1 VSKGSV
7 FLPAADNQQDRIDF
21 NPPPA
26 PRNIQHQHRTSVHIM
41 AAEDNRARSPAT
53 ATTQDG
59 AKGAAAALNPAASTN
74 SPAPAANPEKLTPAQ
89 LKAKAKAEKQA
100 RRAAAKEAKAAAA
113 AAGQPAQQSGSAG
126 ADSKGAAKGKGKQEG
141 QQVPPKGVLVHRPSV
156 SGRRPSIMVVEKDA
170 RSGIPECFSHIPM
183 AKRIPTSQ
191 AHKDVHPAVLAVGQ
205 QMATFAL
212 KDSISRLK
220 ATLLAFRKVSVD
232 GESSSSLKRSLTHP
246 QVIESYETPKGNSL
260 SRHFVPH
267 VLNPQIE
274 YLTECRPMC
283 FAMGNAIRLLKA
295 KVNKFDIN
303 TPEDEAK
310 EGLLEWIDFLI
321 NERITLAEYVIA
333 RNAAQSINDGDTI
346 VTYGRHRLVEKTL
359 LRARR
364 EGRSFNVTILDDPY
378 VGEGKELAKVLC
390 HAGIPVLYSPNLG
403 GLRSKVPA
411 ASNVFLGGEAIFAN
425 GSLHAPSGTADVAMA
440 ATNAGAKVIVLC
452 ETINFDRERVSVD
465 ALTYNEIDPE
475 RNTGNCFRLL
485 FDNTHERY
493 ITGVITEIEFGGGNS
508 PAQAILALLRKQE
521 DPLIA

>member
-1 VSKGSV
+1 
-7 FLPAADNQQDRIDF
+7 
-21 NPPPA
+21 
-26 PRNIQHQHRTSVHIM
+26 
-41 AAEDNRARSPAT
+41 
-53 ATTQDG
+53 
-59 AKGAAAALNPAASTN
+59 
-74 SPAPAANPEKLTPAQ
+74 
-89 LKAKAKAEKQA
+89 
-100 RRAAAKEAKAAAA
+100 
-113 AAGQPAQQSGSAG
+113 
-126 ADSKGAAKGKGKQEG
+126 
-141 QQVPPKGVLVHRPSV
+141 
-156 SGRRPSIMVVEKDA
+156 
-170 RSGIPECFSHIPM
+170 
-183 AKRIPTSQ
+183 
-191 AHKDVHPAVLAVGQ
+191 
-205 QMATFAL
+205 
-212 KDSISRLK
+212 
-220 ATLLAFRKVSVD
+220 
-232 GESSSSLKRSLTHP
+232 
-246 QVIESYETPKGNSL
+246 
-260 SRHFVPH
+260 
-267 VLNPQIE
+267 
-274 YLTECRPMC
+274 MC

-359 LRARR
+359 LRARK
-364 EGRSFNVTILDDPY
+364 EGKSFNVTVLDDPY
-378 VGEGKELAKVLC
+378 VGEGKELAKVLR

-475 RNTGNCFRLL
+475 RNTGDCFRLL